1 MAVTK
6 TDRLPAGIVKW
17 MIENAEK
24 IDTGLAWQ
32 LRLRIYNLYNLSYLV
47 VNWAFKMQLVIVDVQ
62 YH

>member
-24 IDTGLAWQ
+24 VDTGLAWQ

-47 VNWAFKMQLVIVDVQ
+47 VLWAFKM
-62 YH
+62 